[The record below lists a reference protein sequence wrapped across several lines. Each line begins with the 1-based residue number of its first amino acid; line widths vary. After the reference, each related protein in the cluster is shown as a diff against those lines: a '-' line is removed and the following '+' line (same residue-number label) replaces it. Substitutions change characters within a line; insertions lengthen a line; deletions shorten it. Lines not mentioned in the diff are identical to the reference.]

1 MNRKNVVVIFCIA
14 ASVTIG
20 LAFEGKTHFAMK
32 TLGLSQ
38 ASETD
43 SSARQTEV
51 KPAAAV
57 PPAQTVRQR
66 KELNPVAQAAEVPE
80 YILYDQMFRLIVKF
94 RKKAEE
100 QEGKG
105 EQALWFRDYFQ
116 KEANLSD
123 GQTVILQD
131 SALKFVAEVEVV
143 DMQARV
149 IVENIRAK
157 IPKGQPITDK
167 KVLEPPVEL
176 KALQK
181 KREELALHYRD
192 QLREQLGGEQFQN
205 IENYVHQELTRSI
218 SGVRVDGSTLA
229 PTVDKI
235 TPANRYPVVPNGGIR
250 K

>member
-1 MNRKNVVVIFCIA
+1 MNRKNVVVIFCIVL
-14 ASVTIG
+14 SVTIG
-20 LAFEGKTHFAMK
+20 LAFEGKTNFAMK

-38 ASETD
+38 PSETD
-43 SSARQTEV
+43 LSAQQTVV

-57 PPAQTVRQR
+57 PPSQAVPQR
-66 KELNPVAQAAEVPE
+66 KELIPADQKAEVPE
-80 YILYDQMFRLIVKF
+80 YILYDQMFRLIAKF
-94 RKKAEE
+94 KKKAEE

-149 IVENIRAK
+149 IIENIRAK
-157 IPKGQPITDK
+157 IPRGQPITDK

-192 QLREQLGGEQFQN
+192 QLREQLGSEQFQN
-205 IENYVHQELTRSI
+205 IDNYVHQELTRSI
-218 SGVRVDGSTLA
+218 SGVQVDGSKLT
-229 PTVDKI
+229 PTVDEI
-235 TPANRYPVVPNGGIR
+235 TPATRYPISPNGGIR